1 MDRQSKEKHLK
12 TVSLFRIRIIF
23 KSSQSLVK
31 WAFAS
36 LFFALWYY
44 FGTKVSCAGIEN

>member
-1 MDRQSKEKHLK
+1 MFFKHA
-12 TVSLFRIRIIF
+12 
-23 KSSQSLVK
+23 LVK

-44 FGTKVSCAGIEN
+44 FGTKVSYYENGHLFFYNVFLENTA